1 MDWKF
6 IMCLL
11 VMCSTTIWKLLE
23 ILTYGEIQ
31 VRQVDDIM
39 MMYMTFTIYAAYKA
53 GMAVQAKK
61 TKKPKKISQSPLIA
75 KKEND
80 SMYQLQNIDYLYRIS
95 TMTGSSKLVTVQ
107 ADRDSHDLNDKH
119 FVMLN
124 LCRAI
129 VNFANEGHVI
139 SAVYEL
145 EPDGTSKRV
154 AYRGLPEYQE
164 ALKDPEP
171 DVIVAKFATNFSSGA
186 SFASQC
192 RVNQK
197 SREVFDIEASGT
209 PSDNDDISE
218 RLVSLDDGKHWHQV
232 HCIDDILDEYDDDID
247 NALDALNSIE
257 AHGDID
263 GDYWCTT
270 TDKDLNRTIRECR
283 TEILVDALLARG
295 SEAVEEFLGYPV
307 NMSEAECVLEE
318 YLNNLSD
325 EDLANAFFE
334 TL

>member
-1 MDWKF
+1 
-6 IMCLL
+6 
-11 VMCSTTIWKLLE
+11 
-23 ILTYGEIQ
+23 
-31 VRQVDDIM
+31 
-39 MMYMTFTIYAAYKA
+39 
-53 GMAVQAKK
+53 
-61 TKKPKKISQSPLIA
+61 
-75 KKEND
+75 
-80 SMYQLQNIDYLYRIS
+80 MYQLQNIDYLYRIS

-119 FVMLN
+119 
-124 LCRAI
+124 
-129 VNFANEGHVI
+129 
-139 SAVYEL
+139 
-145 EPDGTSKRV
+145 
-154 AYRGLPEYQE
+154 
-164 ALKDPEP
+164 
-171 DVIVAKFATNFSSGA
+171 
-186 SFASQC
+186 
-192 RVNQK
+192 
-197 SREVFDIEASGT
+197 
-209 PSDNDDISE
+209 
-218 RLVSLDDGKHWHQV
+218 
-232 HCIDDILDEYDDDID
+232 
-247 NALDALNSIE
+247 SIE

>member
-1 MDWKF
+1 
-6 IMCLL
+6 
-11 VMCSTTIWKLLE
+11 
-23 ILTYGEIQ
+23 
-31 VRQVDDIM
+31 
-39 MMYMTFTIYAAYKA
+39 
-53 GMAVQAKK
+53 
-61 TKKPKKISQSPLIA
+61 
-75 KKEND
+75 
-80 SMYQLQNIDYLYRIS
+80 MYQLQNIDYLYRIS
-95 TMTGSSKLVTVQ
+95 TMTGLSKLVTIQ
-107 ADRDSHDLNDKH
+107 ADRNLHDLNDKH

-171 DVIVAKFATNFSSGA
+171 DVIVAKFAMNFSSGA

-209 PSDNDDISE
+209 PLDNDDISE
-218 RLVSLDDGKHWHQV
+218 RLVSLDDGEHWHQV
-232 HCIDDILDEYDDDID
+232 YCIDDILDEYDDDID
-247 NALDALNSIE
+247 NALDALYSIE

>member
-31 VRQVDDIM
+31 VRQVDDVM
-39 MMYMTFTIYAAYKA
+39 TLYMASPSMLPIRLAWQYRLK
-53 GMAVQAKK
+53 GRS
-61 TKKPKKISQSPLIA
+61 KPKKKSQPPLIS

-164 ALKDPEP
+164 ALRDPEP

-247 NALDALNSIE
+247 NALDALYSIE

-283 TEILVDALLARG
+283 TEILVDALLTRG